1 MLHNTRGIIFR
12 QTKYSET
19 SIIVKIYTELFGLQS
34 YLIKGIRNK
43 KSLIKPA
50 LLEHLTLVDLIAYH
64 KEKKDI
70 QHIKEIKIG
79 YPLKTIHTDIRKSS
93 IIIFLNEIL
102 YKVIR
107 EEEANPSLF
116 SFLYNSIQS
125 LDLQEKSISNFH
137 LIFLIHLTKYLGFF
151 PNNNYSPQCSYFN
164 LQEGIFTSNKSDLIA
179 EKPFSEYL
187 SKLTITGLEKQEMFS
202 ILPQHRNDLLEIILK
217 YYQLHLPVALNIKSH
232 HVLQTVLNE

>member
-64 KEKKDI
+64 KEKKNI

-102 YKVIR
+102 FKVIR

-125 LDLQEKSISNFH
+125 LDLQEKSFSNFH

-151 PNNNYSPQCSYFN
+151 PNNNYSLQSSYFN
-164 LQEGIFTSNKSDLIA
+164 LQEGVFTSNKSDLIA

-187 SKLTITGLEKQEMFS
+187 SKLTITGLEKQETFS
-202 ILPQHRNDLLEIILK
+202 ILPQHRNDLLEIILR
-217 YYQLHLPVALNIKSH
+217 YYQLHMPVAMNIKSH